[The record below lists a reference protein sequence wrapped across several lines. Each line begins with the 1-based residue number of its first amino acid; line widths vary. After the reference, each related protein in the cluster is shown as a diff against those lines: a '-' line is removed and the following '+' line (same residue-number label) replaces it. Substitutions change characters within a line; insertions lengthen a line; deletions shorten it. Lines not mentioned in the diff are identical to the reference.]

1 MIASDV
7 FIDVLPCKHVV
18 LSVCNR
24 LGRREIA
31 SDVFIASAVT
41 YYRVNMSSFL
51 CDRFGRREIVSD
63 VFIASTV
70 TYCSVNMPCFL
81 GVTDSADERLRV
93 MSLLR

>member
-1 MIASDV
+1 M
-7 FIDVLPCKHVV
+7 
-18 LSVCNR
+18 
-24 LGRREIA
+24 
-31 SDVFIASAVT
+31 T

-81 GVTDSADERLRV
+81 GVTDSADGRLRV
-93 MSLLR
+93 MSSLR